1 MSIVGSFLGAVK
13 RCHFNKAASSLFSGN
28 RLLESGKRVSLI
40 SSFSSLR
47 LGGSN
52 VKDISKIRSSSILSQ
67 ARGFQTLQPRSRK
80 YKKAQKGRVP
90 VRTGG
95 STKGNYIAFGQYG
108 LRIKEGCRLRAK
120 ILTSIYASV
129 RRKIKS
135 AKDSKIYLRVFPD
148 IPVSSKG
155 SEARM
160 GKGKGT
166 FDYYAARV
174 PKDKILFELGG
185 PNLGVELAKEAFRLA
200 SHKLPVG
207 TEFVVLSEK
216 TKQPLVFPPTTV
228 PFLQAK

>member
-1 MSIVGSFLGAVK
+1 MSLASFLAFARPFSAKHTILNLTKFPLQTQPATKPLG
-13 RCHFNKAASSLFSGN
+13 SL
-28 RLLESGKRVSLI
+28 LLKH
-40 SSFSSLR
+40 
-47 LGGSN
+47 N
-52 VKDISKIRSSSILSQ
+52 
-67 ARGFQTLQPRSRK
+67 FQTLQPRSRK
-80 YKKAQKGRVP
+80 YKKAQTGTVP

-95 STKGNYIAFGQYG
+95 STKGNYLAFGNYG
-108 LRIKEGCRLRAK
+108 LRVKLGCRLRAK

-160 GKGKGT
+160 GKGKGS

-174 PKDKILFELGG
+174 PKDKILFEIGG
-185 PNLGVELAKEAFRLA
+185 PNLSVELAREAFRLA
-200 SHKLPVG
+200 SHKLPVD

-216 TKQPLVFPPTTV
+216 TKQPAQLPPTTV
-228 PFLQAK
+228 PFLHAK

>member
-1 MSIVGSFLGAVK
+1 MFKTFQNCA
-13 RCHFNKAASSLFSGN
+13 RLFSAGKS
-28 RLLESGKRVSLI
+28 RLVANTVPRGIVSMGHWQPTVGFAGLAKSSSGKVEAA
-40 SSFSSLR
+40 FP
-47 LGGSN
+47 
-52 VKDISKIRSSSILSQ
+52 SIGQIQ
-67 ARGFQTLQPRSRK
+67 ARSFQTLQPRFRK

-95 STKGNYIAFGQYG
+95 STKGNYLAFGNYG
-108 LRIKEGCRLRAK
+108 LRVKDGCRLRAK

-166 FDYYAARV
+166 FEYYAARV

-200 SHKLPVG
+200 SHKLPVD

-216 TKQPLVFPPTTV
+216 TKQPKVFPPTTV
-228 PFLQAK
+228 PFVQAR